1 MYYYISMKVIYD
13 LHTHTIFSH
22 GKGTIEDNVKV
33 AKEKG
38 LTKVAITDHG
48 FEHLSFAVNRKN
60 LPFMKSE
67 CERLSKKYE
76 IDVLLGVEA
85 NLLDKTGRIDV
96 LEKDM
101 KYLDIIIMGYHK
113 MLKPKLKQLIF
124 SIKTKIFKTKKQIEE
139 TTNAYIKAIE
149 KYDIKVLTHLNYGVK
164 CDVKKIADACKEK
177 GVLIELNSKRICFS
191 KDEIDYMKK
200 IGTKFIISSDAHSPQ
215 RVGEANLAYSFI
227 LKNDIDLNNVV
238 NCEWRSMSFILDAKK
253 EILTKLNKTLTNET
267 SLSVLYAIF
276 KTICEININYNEI
289 NSIYSNEDLLPLI
302 NNCLNK
308 LGYEEAEFELDDEKG
323 IKGNFKYRITFG
335 KSVSKFLLNEFIYKT
350 DFELNYDLIKTD
362 NQKIDFLKTIFIIT
376 STGNIK
382 LNSEEN
388 GYLTEFVVNDN
399 DLASLI
405 LDLLSNFDIFAK
417 KVERRGQFVVYLNKF
432 EQISD
437 LLALLGATNSMLKL
451 NNENAIRSVRN
462 NINRQ
467 NNCLEANISK
477 TISASLKQIDAINFI
492 DSTIGISSLDPTL
505 QDVALLRIA
514 NKEESL
520 DNLVKLCN
528 FEISKSGLNHR
539 LNKII
544 KISNS
549 LKDKF

>member
-1 MYYYISMKVIYD
+1 M
-13 LHTHTIFSH
+13 
-22 GKGTIEDNVKV
+22 
-33 AKEKG
+33 
-38 LTKVAITDHG
+38 
-48 FEHLSFAVNRKN
+48 
-60 LPFMKSE
+60 
-67 CERLSKKYE
+67 
-76 IDVLLGVEA
+76 
-85 NLLDKTGRIDV
+85 
-96 LEKDM
+96 
-101 KYLDIIIMGYHK
+101 
-113 MLKPKLKQLIF
+113 
-124 SIKTKIFKTKKQIEE
+124 
-139 TTNAYIKAIE
+139 
-149 KYDIKVLTHLNYGVK
+149 
-164 CDVKKIADACKEK
+164 
-177 GVLIELNSKRICFS
+177 
-191 KDEIDYMKK
+191 
-200 IGTKFIISSDAHSPQ
+200 
-215 RVGEANLAYSFI
+215 
-227 LKNDIDLNNVV
+227 
-238 NCEWRSMSFILDAKK
+238 
-253 EILTKLNKTLTNET
+253 
-267 SLSVLYAIF
+267 
-276 KTICEININYNEI
+276 
-289 NSIYSNEDLLPLI
+289 
-302 NNCLNK
+302 
-308 LGYEEAEFELDDEKG
+308 
-323 IKGNFKYRITFG
+323 
-335 KSVSKFLLNEFIYKT
+335 
-350 DFELNYDLIKTD
+350 
-362 NQKIDFLKTIFIIT
+362 
-376 STGNIK
+376 
-382 LNSEEN
+382 
-388 GYLTEFVVNDN
+388 
-399 DLASLI
+399 ASLI